1 MARKSPSESVFVL
14 TLPLKCESWQRDRLD
29 TMFRV
34 GNEIK
39 NNLIAYEK
47 AQYRCLT
54 ERKAWKLVQTA
65 LAEAYKAEDAAA
77 KKLLLEKRNTLIAAA
92 GFSLYRFEKQAN
104 KYRKHYM
111 GAKGKGFYMHSQVVQ
126 KIAAS
131 VWKAFES
138 LLYGKGDEVKSSKWT
153 DFTALV
159 AKSNNTGIVYR
170 NGTVFINKMAFPV
183 ILDTKDTYGYQ
194 QEALSREIRYCGI
207 CRRWYAS
214 GWKYFIQLTL
224 DGKPPLKVHP
234 DTGELLHPLGTGRV
248 GHDIGTQT
256 IASVGKDSVLLTE
269 LADKVKG
276 IDAELRRINRA
287 MDRSRKACNPMM
299 FREDGTIVPKSQ
311 LPPECLDRRGRRRW
325 VCSKR
330 YLRLE
335 GFRRELF
342 RRQRELR
349 VQQHN
354 ELANKLMGYGD
365 QHFIEEMR
373 FRGLAKRAKETKK
386 NDKGKYMR
394 KKRFGKSISNKAPAT
409 FVNILERKVVSAG
422 GTFQKVNTFT
432 VKASQLNHLTET
444 YTKKNLNKRWN
455 TMPDGTK
462 VQRDLYSA
470 FLIMNVDE
478 SLSNVDI
485 HRCNEA
491 YEQFLKLHNEEVK
504 RIEATISVTPSSMG
518 IKNIIA

>member
-1 MARKSPSESVFVL
+1 MARKSPSESVFAL

-39 NNLIAYEK
+39 NHLIAYEK

-54 ERKAWKLVQTA
+54 ERKDWKLIQAA

-77 KKLLLEKRNTLIAAA
+77 KKLLLEKRNTMLAAA
-92 GFSLYRFEKQAN
+92 GFSLYQLEKQAN
-104 KYRKHYM
+104 KYRKHYK
-111 GAKGKGFYMHSQVVQ
+111 GVGGKGYWVNGHISQ

-131 VWKAFES
+131 VWKAFEF
-138 LLYGKGDEVKSSKWT
+138 LLYGKGDEVKFSKWT
-153 DFTALV
+153 DFTALS
-159 AKSNNTGIVYR
+159 AKSNSTGIVYR
-170 NGTVFINKMAFPV
+170 NGKVFVNKMDLPV
-183 ILDTKDTYGYQ
+183 MLDAKDTHGYQ
-194 QEALSREIRYCGI
+194 REALSRDIRYCGI
-207 CRRWYAS
+207 CRRWYSS
-214 GWKYFIQLTL
+214 GWKYFVQLTL

-234 DTGELLHPLGTGRV
+234 GTGELLHPLGTGRV

-256 IASVGKDSVLLTE
+256 IASVGKDNVLLTE

-287 MDRSRKACNPMM
+287 MDRSRRACNPLM

-330 YLRLE
+330 YLRLD
-335 GFRRELF
+335 GLRRELF

-349 VQQHN
+349 IQQHN
-354 ELANKLMGYGD
+354 ELANRLMGYGD

-386 NDKGKYMR
+386 NNKGKFMR
-394 KKRFGKSISNKAPAT
+394 KKRFGKSISNKAPAA
-409 FVNILERKVVSAG
+409 FVNILERKVASAG
-422 GTFQKVNTFT
+422 GTFRKVNTFT
-432 VKASQLNHLTET
+432 VKASQFNHLTET
-444 YTKKNLNKRWN
+444 YTKKNLSKRWN

-478 SLSNVDI
+478 SLGKVDI
-485 HRCNEA
+485 PLCNET
-491 YEQFLKLHNEEVK
+491 YEQFLKLHNKEVK
-504 RIEATISVTPSSMG
+504 RIGETIGVPPSSMG
-518 IKNIIA
+518 IKHTA

>member
-14 TLPLKCESWQRDRLD
+14 TLPLKCESWQRDRLN

-39 NNLIAYEK
+39 NNLITYEK
-47 AQYRCLT
+47 RQYRCLT
-54 ERKAWKLVQTA
+54 ERKDWKLIQAA
-65 LAEAYKAEDAAA
+65 LAEAYKTEDTAA
-77 KKLLLEKRNTLIAAA
+77 KKMLLEKRNTMIAAA
-92 GFSLYRFEKQAN
+92 GFSLFSFVKWIN
-104 KYRKHYM
+104 KYRKHYI
-111 GAKGKGFYMHSQVVQ
+111 GAGGKGYCVNAQVAQ
-126 KIAAS
+126 NIAAS

-138 LLYGKGDEVKSSKWT
+138 LLYGKGDEVKFSKWT
-153 DFTALV
+153 EFTSMT
-159 AKSNNTGIVYR
+159 AKVNGNGITYR
-170 NGTVFINKMAFPV
+170 NGTVFINKMELPV
-183 ILDTKDTYGYQ
+183 MLDTKDTYGYQ
-194 QEALSREIRYCGI
+194 REAISREIRYCSI
-207 CRRWYAS
+207 CRRWYSS
-214 GWKYFIQLTL
+214 GWKYFVQLTL
-224 DGKPPLKVHP
+224 DGKPPVKVRP
-234 DTGELLHPLGTGRV
+234 DTGEMLHPLGIGRV

-256 IASVGKDSVLLTE
+256 IASVGKDNILLTE
-269 LADKVKG
+269 LADKVKD
-276 IDAELRRINRA
+276 IDAELRRINRV
-287 MDRSRKACNPMM
+287 MDRSRRACNPVM

-311 LPPECLDRRGRRRW
+311 LPPEYLDRRGRRRW

-335 GFRRELF
+335 GLRRELY

-349 VQQHN
+349 IQQHN

-373 FRGLAKRAKETKK
+373 FCGLAKRAKETKK
-386 NDKGKYMR
+386 NAKGKFMR
-394 KKRFGKSISNKAPAT
+394 NKRFGKSISNKAPAT
-409 FVNILERKVVSAG
+409 FVNILERKVVDAG

-432 VKASQLNHLTET
+432 VKASQLNHITET
-444 YTKKNLNKRWN
+444 YTKKNLSKRWN

-470 FLIMNVDE
+470 FLIMNVDD
-478 SLSNVDI
+478 SLGKVDI

-518 IKNIIA
+518 IKHTA

>member
-14 TLPLKCESWQRDRLD
+14 TLPLKCESWQKDRLD

-39 NNLIAYEK
+39 NHLIAYEK
-47 AQYRCLT
+47 AQYRCLM
-54 ERKAWKLVQTA
+54 ERKDWKNVQTS
-65 LAEAYKAEDAAA
+65 LAEAYKAEDAVA

-92 GFSLYRFEKQAN
+92 GFSLYQFEKQAN
-104 KYRKHYM
+104 KYRKHYISV
-111 GAKGKGFYMHSQVVQ
+111 GGKGCWVNGHISQ

-138 LLYGKGDEVKSSKWT
+138 LLYCKGDEVRFSKRT

-159 AKSNNTGIVYR
+159 AKSNGTGIVYR
-170 NGTVFINKMAFPV
+170 NDTVFINKMALPV
-183 ILDTKDTYGYQ
+183 MRDAKDTYGYQ
-194 QEALSREIRYCGI
+194 REALSRDIRYCGI
-207 CRRWYAS
+207 SRRWYAS
-214 GWKYFIQLTL
+214 GWKYFVQLTL
-224 DGKPPLKVHP
+224 DGKPPVKVRP

-256 IASVGKDSVLLTE
+256 IASVGKGNVLLTE

-287 MDRSRKACNPMM
+287 MDRSRRSCNPVM

-311 LPPECLDRRGRRRW
+311 LPPECLDNRGRRRW
-325 VCSKR
+325 VRSKH

-335 GFRRELF
+335 GLRRELY

-349 VQQHN
+349 TQQHN
-354 ELANKLMGYGD
+354 ELANELMGYGN

-386 NDKGKYMR
+386 NDKGKFMR
-394 KKRFGKSISNKAPAT
+394 KKRFGKSISNKAPAA
-409 FVNILERKVVSAG
+409 FVNILERKVVDAG

-432 VKASQLNHLTET
+432 VKASQLNHITET

-478 SLSNVDI
+478 SLGKVDI
-485 HRCNEA
+485 PLCNEA

-504 RIEATISVTPSSMG
+504 RIEATIGVTPSSMG
-518 IKNIIA
+518 IKHTA

>member
-14 TLPLKCESWQRDRLD
+14 TLPLRCESWQRDRLD

-39 NNLIAYEK
+39 NHLIAYEK
-47 AQYRCLT
+47 TQYRCLT
-54 ERKAWKLVQTA
+54 ERKDWKLIQAA
-65 LAEAYKAEDAAA
+65 LAEAYKAEDSAA
-77 KKLLLEKRNTLIAAA
+77 KKLLLEKRNTLISAA
-92 GFSLYRFEKQAN
+92 GFSLYQFEKQVN
-104 KYRKHYM
+104 KYRKHYK
-111 GAKGKGFYMHSQVVQ
+111 GVGGKGYWVNGHISQ

-138 LLYGKGDEVKSSKWT
+138 LLYGKGDEVKFSKWT

-159 AKSNNTGIVYR
+159 AKSNSTGIVYR
-170 NGTVFINKMAFPV
+170 NGTVFIGKMELPV
-183 ILDTKDTYGYQ
+183 MLDTKDVYGYQ
-194 QEALSREIRYCGI
+194 CEALSRDIRYCGI
-207 CRRWYAS
+207 SRRWYSS
-214 GWKYFIQLTL
+214 GWKYFVQLTL

-234 DTGELLHPLGTGRV
+234 DTGELLHPLGAGRV

-256 IASVGKDSVLLTE
+256 IASVGKDNVLLTE
-269 LADKVKG
+269 LADKVKS

-287 MDRSRKACNPMM
+287 LDRSRRVCNPLM

-311 LPPECLDRRGRRRW
+311 LPPECLDKRGHRRW

-330 YLRLE
+330 YLWLE
-335 GFRRELF
+335 GIRREMF

-365 QHFIEEMR
+365 QHFIEDMR

-386 NDKGKYMR
+386 NDKGKFMR
-394 KKRFGKSISNKAPAT
+394 KKRFGKSISNKAPAA

-444 YTKKNLNKRWN
+444 YTKKNLSKRWN

-478 SLSNVDI
+478 SLGKVDI
-485 HRCNEA
+485 PLCNET

-504 RIEATISVTPSSMG
+504 RIEATIGVTPSSMG
-518 IKNIIA
+518 IKYTA

>member
-1 MARKSPSESVFVL
+1 MAGKSPSKSVFVL
-14 TLPLKCESWQRDRLD
+14 TLPLRCESWQRDRLD

-39 NNLIAYEK
+39 NHLIAYEK
-47 AQYRCLT
+47 VQYRCLT
-54 ERKAWKLVQTA
+54 ERKDWKLLQAA

-77 KKLLLEKRNTLIAAA
+77 KKSLLEKRNALIAAE
-92 GFSLYRFEKQAN
+92 GFSLYQFEKQAN
-104 KYRKHYM
+104 KYRKHYVCVS
-111 GAKGKGFYMHSQVVQ
+111 GKGYWVNGHISQ

-138 LLYGKGDEVKSSKWT
+138 LLYGKGDEVKFSKWT
-153 DFTALV
+153 EFTSLS
-159 AKSNNTGIVYR
+159 AKANNTGIVYR
-170 NGTVFINKMAFPV
+170 NGTVFINKMTLPV
-183 ILDTKDTYGYQ
+183 MLDTKDTYGFQ
-194 QEALSREIRYCGI
+194 REALSRDIRYCGI
-207 CRRWYAS
+207 GRRWYSS
-214 GWKYFIQLTL
+214 GWKYFVQLTL
-224 DGKPPLKVHP
+224 DGKPPVKVRP
-234 DTGELLHPLGTGRV
+234 DTGELLHPLGIGRV

-256 IASVGKDSVLLTE
+256 IASVGKDNVLLTE

-287 MDRSRKACNPMM
+287 MDRSRRACNPMM
-299 FREDGTIVPKSQ
+299 FREDGTILPKSQ
-311 LPPECLDRRGRRRW
+311 LPPECLDRRGSRRW

-335 GFRRELF
+335 GLRRELF

-349 VQQHN
+349 VQQHK

-386 NDKGKYMR
+386 NDKGKFMR
-394 KKRFGKSISNKAPAT
+394 KKRFGKSISKKAPAT
-409 FVNILERKVVSAG
+409 FVNILERKVVSVG

-432 VKASQLNHLTET
+432 VKASQLNHITET

-470 FLIMNVDE
+470 FLIMNVDD
-478 SLSNVDI
+478 SLGKVDI
-485 HRCNEA
+485 HLCNET
-491 YEQFLKLHNEEVK
+491 YEQFLKFHNEEVK
-504 RIEATISVTPSSMG
+504 RIKATIGVTPSSMG
-518 IKNIIA
+518 IKHIA

>member
-14 TLPLKCESWQRDRLD
+14 TLPLKYESWQRDRLD

-39 NNLIAYEK
+39 NHLIAYEK
-47 AQYRCLT
+47 TQYRCLT
-54 ERKAWKLVQTA
+54 ERKDWKLLQAA
-65 LAEAYKAEDAAA
+65 LAEAYKTEDAAA
-77 KKLLLEKRNTLIAAA
+77 KKLLLEKRNAMIAAA
-92 GFSLYRFEKQAN
+92 GFSLYQLEKQAN
-104 KYRKHYM
+104 KYRKHYK
-111 GAKGKGFYMHSQVVQ
+111 GVGGKGYWVNGHISQ

-138 LLYGKGDEVKSSKWT
+138 LLYGKGDEVKFSKWT
-153 DFTALV
+153 EFTALS

-170 NGTVFINKMAFPV
+170 NGIVFINKMELPV
-183 ILDTKDTYGYQ
+183 MLDTKDVYGYQ
-194 QEALSREIRYCGI
+194 REALSRDIRYCGI
-207 CRRWYAS
+207 CRRWYSS
-214 GWKYFIQLTL
+214 GWKYCIQLTL

-234 DTGELLHPLGTGRV
+234 GTGELLHPLGTGRV

-256 IASVGKDSVLLTE
+256 IASVGKDNVFLTE

-287 MDRSRKACNPMM
+287 MDRSRKACNPLM

-330 YLRLE
+330 YLRLD
-335 GFRRELF
+335 GLRRELF

-349 VQQHN
+349 IQQHN
-354 ELANKLMGYGD
+354 ELANRLMGYGD

-386 NDKGKYMR
+386 NDKGKFMR
-394 KKRFGKSISNKAPAT
+394 KKRFGKSISNKAPAAL
-409 FVNILERKVVSAG
+409 VNILERKVVSAG

-444 YTKKNLNKRWN
+444 YTKKNLSKRWN
-455 TMPDGTK
+455 TMPDGAK

-478 SLSNVDI
+478 SLGKVDI
-485 HRCNEA
+485 HRCNET

-504 RIEATISVTPSSMG
+504 RIESTVGVPPSSMG
-518 IKNIIA
+518 IKHTA

>member
-1 MARKSPSESVFVL
+1 MARKSPSESVFAL

-39 NNLIAYEK
+39 NHLIAYEK

-54 ERKAWKLVQTA
+54 ERKDWKLIQAA
-65 LAEAYKAEDAAA
+65 LAEAYKAENAAT

-92 GFSLYRFEKQAN
+92 GFSLYQFEKQAN
-104 KYRKHYM
+104 KYRKHY
-111 GAKGKGFYMHSQVVQ
+111 KGVGGRGYWVNGHISQ

-138 LLYGKGDEVKSSKWT
+138 LLYGKGDEVKFSKWT

-159 AKSNNTGIVYR
+159 AKSNSTGIVYR
-170 NGTVFINKMAFPV
+170 NGTVFINRMELPV
-183 ILDTKDTYGYQ
+183 MLDAKDTYGYQ
-194 QEALSREIRYCGI
+194 REALSRDIRYCGI
-207 CRRWYAS
+207 CRRWYSS
-214 GWKYFIQLTL
+214 GWKYFVQLML
-224 DGKPPLKVHP
+224 DGKPPLKVHS
-234 DTGELLHPLGTGRV
+234 DTGELFHPLGTGRV

-256 IASVGKDSVLLTE
+256 IASVGKDNILLTE

-287 MDRSRKACNPMM
+287 MDRSRRACNPMM

-311 LPPECLDRRGRRRW
+311 LPPERLDRRGHRRW

-330 YLRLE
+330 YIRLE
-335 GFRRELF
+335 SLRRELF

-349 VQQHN
+349 GQQHN
-354 ELANKLMGYGD
+354 ELANKLMGFGS

-373 FRGLAKRAKETKK
+373 FRGLAKRAKETKI
-386 NDKGKYMR
+386 NDKGKFMR
-394 KKRFGKSISNKAPAT
+394 KKRFGKSISNKAPAS
-409 FVNILERKVVSAG
+409 FVTILERKVVSAG

-444 YTKKNLNKRWN
+444 YTKKSLNKRWN
-455 TMPDGTK
+455 TMPDGAK

-478 SLSNVDI
+478 SLGKVDI
-485 HRCNEA
+485 PLCNEA

-504 RIEATISVTPSSMG
+504 RIEATIGVTPSSMG
-518 IKNIIA
+518 IKHTA

>member
-39 NNLIAYEK
+39 NHLIAYEK
-47 AQYRCLT
+47 RQYRCLT
-54 ERKAWKLVQTA
+54 ERKDWKLVQAA
-65 LAEAYKAEDAAA
+65 LVEAYKAEDAAA

-92 GFSLYRFEKQAN
+92 GFSLYQFEKQAN
-104 KYRKHYM
+104 KYRKHYIRVSR
-111 GAKGKGFYMHSQVVQ
+111 KGYWVNSNVSQ

-131 VWKAFES
+131 VWNAFES
-138 LLYGKGDEVKSSKWT
+138 LLYGKGDKVKFSKWT
-153 DFTALV
+153 EFTSMT

-170 NGTVFINKMAFPV
+170 NGTVFINKMELPV
-183 ILDTKDTYGYQ
+183 MLDTKDTYGYQ
-194 QEALSREIRYCGI
+194 QEALSRDIRYCGI
-207 CRRWYAS
+207 CRRWYSS
-214 GWKYFIQLTL
+214 GWKYFVQLTL
-224 DGKPPLKVHP
+224 DGKSPQKVRP
-234 DTGELLHPLGTGRV
+234 DTGELLHPLGAGRV

-256 IASVGKDSVLLTE
+256 IASVGKDSVLLME

-287 MDRSRKACNPMM
+287 MDRSRRACNPMM

-311 LPPECLDRRGRRRW
+311 LPPECIDRRGCRRW
-325 VCSKR
+325 VRSKS

-335 GFRRELF
+335 SLRRELY

-354 ELANKLMGYGD
+354 ELANKLIGFGS

-394 KKRFGKSISNKAPAT
+394 KKRFGKSISNKAPAA
-409 FVNILERKVVSAG
+409 FVNILERKVVDAG

-432 VKASQLNHLTET
+432 VKASQLNHITET
-444 YTKKNLNKRWN
+444 YTKKNLNRRWN
-455 TMPDGTK
+455 IMPDGTK

-470 FLIMNVDE
+470 FLIMNVDD
-478 SLSNVDI
+478 SLGKVDI
-485 HRCNEA
+485 HLCNET

-504 RIEATISVTPSSMG
+504 RIEATTGITPSSMG
-518 IKNIIA
+518 IKHIA

>member
-14 TLPLKCESWQRDRLD
+14 TLPLRCESWQRDRLD

-39 NNLIAYEK
+39 NHLITYEK

-54 ERKAWKLVQTA
+54 ERKEWKFVQTA

-77 KKLLLEKRNTLIAAA
+77 KKLLLEKRNTMIAAA
-92 GFSLYRFEKQAN
+92 GFSLYQFEKQAN
-104 KYRKHYM
+104 KYRKHYISVS
-111 GAKGKGFYMHSQVVQ
+111 GKGCWINAQVSQ

-138 LLYGKGDEVKSSKWT
+138 LLYGKGDEVKFSKWT
-153 DFTALV
+153 EFTSMT
-159 AKSNNTGIVYR
+159 AKVNGNGITYR
-170 NGTVFINKMAFPV
+170 NGTVFVNKMALPV
-183 ILDTKDTYGYQ
+183 MLDTKDAYGYQ
-194 QEALSREIRYCGI
+194 REALSRDIRYCGI
-207 CRRWYAS
+207 SRRVYSS
-214 GWKYFIQLTL
+214 GWKYFVQLTL

-234 DTGELLHPLGTGRV
+234 DTGELLHPLGAGRV

-256 IASVGKDSVLLTE
+256 IASVGKDNVLLTE

-287 MDRSRKACNPMM
+287 MDRSRRACNPMM

-311 LPPECLDRRGRRRW
+311 LPPACLDKRGCRRW
-325 VCSKR
+325 ICSKR

-335 GFRRELF
+335 GIRRELF

-349 VQQHN
+349 IQQHN

-386 NDKGKYMR
+386 NDKGKFMR
-394 KKRFGKSISNKAPAT
+394 KKRFGKSISNKAPAA
-409 FVNILERKVVSAG
+409 FVNILERKVVDAG

-470 FLIMNVDE
+470 FLIMNVDD
-478 SLSNVDI
+478 SLGKVDI
-485 HRCNEA
+485 HLCNET
-491 YEQFLKLHNEEVK
+491 YEQFLKLHNEEIK
-504 RIEATISVTPSSMG
+504 RIEATIGVTPSSMG
-518 IKNIIA
+518 IKHTA

>member
-1 MARKSPSESVFVL
+1 MARKSPSESVFAL

-39 NNLIAYEK
+39 NHLIAYEK

-54 ERKAWKLVQTA
+54 ERKDWERIQAA

-77 KKLLLEKRNTLIAAA
+77 KKLLLEKRNTMLAAA
-92 GFSLYRFEKQAN
+92 GFSLYQFEKQAN
-104 KYRKHYM
+104 KYRKHYK
-111 GAKGKGFYMHSQVVQ
+111 GVGGKGHWITAHVSQ
-126 KIAAS
+126 KIASS
-131 VWKAFES
+131 VWRAFES
-138 LLYGKGDEVKSSKWT
+138 LLYGKGDEVKFSKLT

-159 AKSNNTGIVYR
+159 AKSNSTGIVYR
-170 NGTVFINKMAFPV
+170 NGTVFINKMELPV
-183 ILDTKDTYGYQ
+183 MLDTKDIYGYQ
-194 QEALSREIRYCGI
+194 HEALSRDIRYCGI
-207 CRRWYAS
+207 CRRWYSS
-214 GWKYFIQLTL
+214 GWKYFVQLTL
-224 DGKPPLKVHP
+224 DGKPPLKVRP

-256 IASVGKDSVLLTE
+256 IASVGKNNVLLTE

-287 MDRSRKACNPMM
+287 MDRSRRASNSMM

-330 YLRLE
+330 YLLLE
-335 GFRRELF
+335 GIRRELF

-349 VQQHN
+349 GQQHN
-354 ELANKLMGYGD
+354 ELANKLMGFGS

-373 FRGLAKRAKETKK
+373 FRGLAKRAKETKI
-386 NDKGKYMR
+386 NDKGKHMR
-394 KKRFGKSISNKAPAT
+394 KKRFGKSISNKAPAA
-409 FVNILERKVVSAG
+409 FVTILERKVASAG

-470 FLIMNVDE
+470 FLIMNVGE
-478 SLSNVDI
+478 SLGKVDI
-485 HRCNEA
+485 HRCNET

-504 RIEATISVTPSSMG
+504 RIESTTGVAPSSMG
-518 IKNIIA
+518 IKHIA

>member
-39 NNLIAYEK
+39 NHLIAYEK
-47 AQYRCLT
+47 RQYRCLT
-54 ERKAWKLVQTA
+54 ERKEWKLIQAA

-77 KKLLLEKRNTLIAAA
+77 KKALLEKRNTLIAAA
-92 GFSLYRFEKQAN
+92 GFSLYQFEKQTN
-104 KYRKHYM
+104 KYRKHYT
-111 GAKGKGFYMHSQVVQ
+111 GVGGNGCCINAQVSQ

-131 VWKAFES
+131 VWNAFES
-138 LLYGKGDEVKSSKWT
+138 LLYGKGDEVKFSKWT
-153 DFTALV
+153 EFTSMY
-159 AKSNNTGIVYR
+159 AKANNNGIIYR
-170 NGTVFINKMAFPV
+170 SGTVRVNKMELSV
-183 ILDTKDTYGYQ
+183 MLDTKDIYGYQ
-194 QEALSREIRYCGI
+194 REALSRDIRYCGI
-207 CRRWYAS
+207 CRRWYSS
-214 GWKYFIQLTL
+214 GWKYFVQLAL
-224 DGKPPLKVHP
+224 DGKPPQKVRP
-234 DTGELLHPLGTGRV
+234 DTGELLHPLGAGRV

-256 IASVGKDSVLLTE
+256 IASVGEDNVLLTE
-269 LADKVKG
+269 LADRVKG
-276 IDAELRRINRA
+276 IDAELRRINRVL
-287 MDRSRKACNPMM
+287 DRSRRACNPMM

-311 LPPECLDRRGRRRW
+311 LPPECIDRRGCRRW
-325 VCSKR
+325 VRSKR

-335 GFRRELF
+335 SLRRELY

-354 ELANKLMGYGD
+354 ELANKLIGFGS

-394 KKRFGKSISNKAPAT
+394 KKRFGKSISNKAPAA
-409 FVNILERKVVSAG
+409 FVNILERKVVDAG

-432 VKASQLNHLTET
+432 VKASQLNHITET
-444 YTKKNLNKRWN
+444 YTKKNLNRRWN
-455 TMPDGTK
+455 IMPDGTK

-470 FLIMNVDE
+470 FLIMNVDD
-478 SLSNVDI
+478 SLGKVDI
-485 HRCNEA
+485 HLCNET
-491 YEQFLKLHNEEVK
+491 YEQFLKLHSKEIK
-504 RIEATISVTPSSMG
+504 RIETTISVTPSSMG
-518 IKNIIA
+518 IKHIA

>member
-39 NNLIAYEK
+39 NHLIAYEK
-47 AQYRCLT
+47 RQYRCLA
-54 ERKAWKLVQTA
+54 ERKEWKLVQVA
-65 LAEAYKAEDAAA
+65 LAEAYKAENAAT
-77 KKLLLEKRNTLIAAA
+77 KKLLLEKRNTMIAAA
-92 GFSLYRFEKQAN
+92 GFSLYQFEKQAN
-104 KYRKHYM
+104 KYRKHYI
-111 GAKGKGFYMHSQVVQ
+111 GVGGKGYFVNGHISQ

-138 LLYGKGDEVKSSKWT
+138 LLYGKGDEVKFSKWT
-153 DFTALV
+153 EFTALS
-159 AKSNNTGIVYR
+159 AKSNSTGIVYR
-170 NGTVFINKMAFPV
+170 NGIVFISKMELPV
-183 ILDTKDTYGYQ
+183 MLDTKDAYGYQ
-194 QEALSREIRYCGI
+194 KEALSRDIRYCGI
-207 CRRWYAS
+207 CRRWYSS
-214 GWKYFIQLTL
+214 GWKYFVQLTL

-256 IASVGKDSVLLTE
+256 IASVGKGNVLLTE

-276 IDAELRRINRA
+276 LDAELRRINRA
-287 MDRSRKACNPMM
+287 MDRSRRACNPMM
-299 FREDGTIVPKSQ
+299 YCEDGTIVPKSQ
-311 LPPECLDRRGRRRW
+311 LPPECLNHRGRRRW

-330 YLRLE
+330 YLRLD
-335 GFRRELF
+335 GLRRELF

-354 ELANKLMGYGD
+354 ELANKLMGFGS

-373 FRGLAKRAKETKK
+373 FRGLAKRAKETKI
-386 NDKGKYMR
+386 NDKGKFMR
-394 KKRFGKSISNKAPAT
+394 KKRFGKSISNKAPAS
-409 FVNILERKVVSAG
+409 FVTILERKVVSAG

-444 YTKKNLNKRWN
+444 HTKKNLNKRWN
-455 TMPDGTK
+455 TMPDGAK

-478 SLSNVDI
+478 SLGKVDI
-485 HRCNEA
+485 PLCNEA

-504 RIEATISVTPSSMG
+504 RIEATIGVTPSSMG
-518 IKNIIA
+518 IKHTA

>member
-39 NNLIAYEK
+39 NHLIAYEK
-47 AQYRCLT
+47 RQYRCLT
-54 ERKAWKLVQTA
+54 ERKEWKLVQTF
-65 LAEAYKAEDAAA
+65 LAAAYKAEDAAA
-77 KKLLLEKRNTLIAAA
+77 KKLLLEKRNTLISAV
-92 GFSLYRFEKQAN
+92 GFSLYQFEKQAN
-104 KYRKHYM
+104 KYRKHYI
-111 GAKGKGFYMHSQVVQ
+111 GAKGKDCYINSQVVQ
-126 KIAAS
+126 KIAAT
-131 VWKAFES
+131 VWRAFDS
-138 LLYGKGDEVKSSKWT
+138 LLYGKGDEVKFSKWT
-153 DFTALV
+153 EFTALV
-159 AKSNNTGIVYR
+159 AKSNSTGIVYR
-170 NGTVFINKMAFPV
+170 NGTVFVNKMELTV
-183 ILDTKDTYGYQ
+183 MLDTKDTYGYQ
-194 QEALSREIRYCGI
+194 REALSRDIRYCGI
-207 CRRWYAS
+207 CRRWYSS
-214 GWKYFIQLTL
+214 GWKYFVQLTL
-224 DGKPPLKVHP
+224 DGKPPVKVRP
-234 DTGELLHPLGTGRV
+234 GTGELLHPLGTGRV

-256 IASVGKDSVLLTE
+256 IASVGKDNVLLTE

-276 IDAELRRINRA
+276 IDADLRRINRA
-287 MDRSRKACNPMM
+287 MDRSRRACNPMM
-299 FREDGTIVPKSQ
+299 YCEDGTIVPKSQ
-311 LPPECLDRRGRRRW
+311 LPPECIDSRGHRRW

-335 GFRRELF
+335 SLRRELY

-349 VQQHN
+349 IQQHN

-386 NDKGKYMR
+386 NDKGKFMW

-409 FVNILERKVVSAG
+409 FVNILERKVIDAG

-478 SLSNVDI
+478 SLGKVDI
-485 HRCNEA
+485 PLCNEA

-504 RIEATISVTPSSMG
+504 RIEATIGVTPSSMG
-518 IKNIIA
+518 IRHTA

>member
-14 TLPLKCESWQRDRLD
+14 TLPLKYESWQRDRLD

-39 NNLIAYEK
+39 NHLIAYEK
-47 AQYRCLT
+47 TQYRCLT
-54 ERKAWKLVQTA
+54 ERKDWKLLQAA
-65 LAEAYKAEDAAA
+65 LAEAYKTEDAAA
-77 KKLLLEKRNTLIAAA
+77 KKLLLEKRNAMIAAA
-92 GFSLYRFEKQAN
+92 GFSLYQLEKQAN
-104 KYRKHYM
+104 KYRKHYK
-111 GAKGKGFYMHSQVVQ
+111 GVGGKGYWVNGHISQ

-131 VWKAFES
+131 VWKSFES
-138 LLYGKGDEVKSSKWT
+138 LLYGKGDEVKFSKWT
-153 DFTALV
+153 DFTALS
-159 AKSNNTGIVYR
+159 AKSNSTGIVYR
-170 NGTVFINKMAFPV
+170 NGIVFLNKMELPV
-183 ILDTKDTYGYQ
+183 MLDAKDTYGYQ
-194 QEALSREIRYCGI
+194 REALSRDIRYCGL
-207 CRRWYAS
+207 CRRWYSS

-234 DTGELLHPLGTGRV
+234 GTGELLHPLGTGHV

-256 IASVGKDSVLLTE
+256 IASVGKDNVLLTE
-269 LADKVKG
+269 LADKEKG

-287 MDRSRKACNPMM
+287 MDRSRKACNPLM

-330 YLRLE
+330 YLRLD
-335 GFRRELF
+335 GLRRELF

-349 VQQHN
+349 IQQHN
-354 ELANKLMGYGD
+354 ELANRLMGYGD

-386 NDKGKYMR
+386 NDKGKFMR
-394 KKRFGKSISNKAPAT
+394 KKRFGKSISNKAPAAL
-409 FVNILERKVVSAG
+409 VNILERKVVSAG

-444 YTKKNLNKRWN
+444 YTKKNLSKRWN
-455 TMPDGTK
+455 TMPDGAK

-478 SLSNVDI
+478 SLGKVDI
-485 HRCNEA
+485 HRCNET

-504 RIEATISVTPSSMG
+504 RIESTVGVPPSSMG
-518 IKNIIA
+518 IKHTA

>member
-14 TLPLKCESWQRDRLD
+14 TLPLRCESWQRNRLD

-39 NNLIAYEK
+39 NHLIAYEK

-54 ERKAWKLVQTA
+54 ERKDWKFVQAA

-77 KKLLLEKRNTLIAAA
+77 KKLLLEKRSAMLAAA
-92 GFSLYRFEKQAN
+92 GFSLYQFEKQSN
-104 KYRKHYM
+104 KYRKHYK
-111 GAKGKGFYMHSQVVQ
+111 GVGGKGYWVNGHISQ

-131 VWKAFES
+131 VWKSFES
-138 LLYGKGDEVKSSKWT
+138 LLYGKGDEVKFSKWT
-153 DFTALV
+153 EFTALV

-170 NGTVFINKMAFPV
+170 NGTVFVNKMDLPV
-183 ILDTKDTYGYQ
+183 MLDAKDAYGYQ
-194 QEALSREIRYCGI
+194 REALSRDIRYCGI
-207 CRRWYAS
+207 CRRWYSS
-214 GWKYFIQLTL
+214 GWKYFVQLTL

-234 DTGELLHPLGTGRV
+234 GTGELLHPLGTGRV

-256 IASVGKDSVLLTE
+256 IASVGKDNVLLTE

-287 MDRSRKACNPMM
+287 MDRSRRACNPLM

-330 YLRLE
+330 YLRLD
-335 GFRRELF
+335 GLRRELF

-349 VQQHN
+349 IQQHN
-354 ELANKLMGYGD
+354 ELANRLMSYGD

-386 NDKGKYMR
+386 NDKGKFMW
-394 KKRFGKSISNKAPAT
+394 KKRFGKSISNKAPAA

-422 GTFQKVNTFT
+422 GTFQKVSTFT

-444 YTKKNLNKRWN
+444 YTKKNLSKRWN

-478 SLSNVDI
+478 SLGKVDI
-485 HRCNEA
+485 PLCNET
-491 YEQFLKLHNEEVK
+491 YEQFLKLHNKEVK
-504 RIEATISVTPSSMG
+504 RIESTIGVPPSSMG
-518 IKNIIA
+518 IKHTA

>member
-1 MARKSPSESVFVL
+1 MVRKSPSESVFVL
-14 TLPLKCESWQRDRLD
+14 TLPLKCESWQRNRLD

-39 NNLIAYEK
+39 NHLTSYEK
-47 AQYRCLT
+47 AQCRCLM
-54 ERKAWKLVQTA
+54 ERKDWKLVQTA
-65 LAEAYKAEDAAA
+65 LVEAYKAEDAAA
-77 KKLLLEKRNTLIAAA
+77 KKLLLEKRNSMIAAA
-92 GFSLYRFEKQAN
+92 GFSLYQFEKQAN
-104 KYRKHYM
+104 KYRKHYI
-111 GAKGKGFYMHSQVVQ
+111 GVSGKGLYIHSQIVQ

-131 VWKAFES
+131 VWKAFDS
-138 LLYGKGDEVKSSKWT
+138 LLYGKGDEVKFSKWT
-153 DFTALV
+153 EFTLMA
-159 AKSNNTGIVYR
+159 AKSNSTGIVYR
-170 NGTVFINKMAFPV
+170 NGTVFVNKMELPV
-183 ILDTKDTYGYQ
+183 MLDAKDTYGYQ
-194 QEALSREIRYCGI
+194 REALSRDIRYCGI
-207 CRRWYAS
+207 SRRWYSS
-214 GWKYFIQLTL
+214 GWKYFVQLTL
-224 DGKPPLKVHP
+224 DGKPPQKVRP
-234 DTGELLHPLGTGRV
+234 DTGELFHPLGAGRV

-256 IASVGKDSVLLTE
+256 IASVGKDNVLLTE

-287 MDRSRKACNPMM
+287 MDRSRRACNPLM
-299 FREDGTIVPKSQ
+299 FCEDGTIVPKSQ
-311 LPPECLDRRGRRRW
+311 LPPEYLDRRGHRRW

-335 GFRRELF
+335 GLRRELF

-409 FVNILERKVVSAG
+409 FVNILERKVVDAG

-432 VKASQLNHLTET
+432 VKASQLNHITET

-478 SLSNVDI
+478 SLGKVDI
-485 HRCNEA
+485 PLCNET
-491 YEQFLKLHNEEVK
+491 YEQFLKLHNEEIK
-504 RIEATISVTPSSMG
+504 RIETTIGVTPSSIG
-518 IKNIIA
+518 IKHTA